1 MATIYDIARTAKVSP
16 ATVSRVINGRA
27 GVKDETVALIRKTM
41 ETNRFQPRWKAIDR
55 NRLLVLVPE
64 HRGALDSGY
73 TSRILSGIT
82 DTAFASGFGLQLRPF
97 VPQIRN
103 NRELKQMVMNESVAG
118 IIIVTMFQGYSLA
131 EKLSL
136 SQIPHAIVG
145 NKTQDDG
152 VSQILLDD
160 RNAGLNATRYLL
172 SLRHR
177 HIAMVSFKHADHG
190 HQQRYAGY
198 LEALNEKGP
207 HTGATTPGQCIET
220 DITTIEEGRAA
231 ARRLLSLP
239 ERPTAV
245 IVTNED
251 LAIGFQLEA
260 REMGLRIPEDI
271 SIIAFEDTE
280 KTAFLDIPMTTMRIP
295 AHTMGIEAVKMLFSM
310 LNSEDSTPRRPHA
323 TATPAAACQ
332 TVTLPLS
339 LIVRRSTATAP

>member
-1 MATIYDIARTAKVSP
+1 MATIYDIAKAADVSP

-27 GVKDETVALIRKTM
+27 GVKEETVARIRKAM
-41 ETNRFQPRWKAIDR
+41 ETSAFQPRWKAIDR

-73 TSRILSGIT
+73 TSRILSGIC

-103 NRELKQMVMNESVAG
+103 NRDLKQMVMNEGVAG
-118 IIIVTMFQGYSLA
+118 ILIVTMFQGYSLA

-136 SQIPHAIVG
+136 AQIPHAIVG
-145 NKTQDDG
+145 YKTQDDG

-160 RNAGLNATRYLL
+160 RDAGLNATRYLL

-177 HIAMVSFKHADHG
+177 HITMVSFKHADHG
-190 HQQRYAGY
+190 HRQRYAGY
-198 LEALNEKGP
+198 AEALKETRRSDLAP
-207 HTGATTPGQCIET
+207 AQCIEMDT
-220 DITTIEEGRAA
+220 TTIEEGRSA

-251 LAIGFQLEA
+251 LAVGFQLEA
-260 REMGLRIPEDI
+260 REMGLSIPDDL
-271 SIIAFEDTE
+271 SIVAFEETE
-280 KTAFLDIPMTTMRIP
+280 KTAFLDTPMTAMRIP
-295 AHTMGIEAVKMLFSM
+295 AHTMGTEAAKMLFSM
-310 LNSEDSTPRRPHA
+310 LNSEESTARRPA
-323 TATPAAACQ
+323 IQAAASCQ

-339 LIVRRSTATAP
+339 LIVRRSTAPAP